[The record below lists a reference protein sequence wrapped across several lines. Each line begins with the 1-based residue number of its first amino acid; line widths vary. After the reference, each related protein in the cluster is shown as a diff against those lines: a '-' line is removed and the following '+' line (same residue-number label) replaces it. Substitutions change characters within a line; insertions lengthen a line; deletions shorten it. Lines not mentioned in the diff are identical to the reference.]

1 MVRSLRT
8 KGRIPRQCAH
18 PWTISF
24 VRVAESIKRAVR
36 DQPHFG
42 G

>member
-8 KGRIPRQCAH
+8 KGRIARQCAL
-18 PWTISF
+18 PWISF